1 MMSIDT
7 MSIRRYIVCRG
18 ERAAGKGDVVSG
30 ERAPRRRR
38 RPEEAERAILAA
50 ARSFLEERPFREM
63 TVEGVMVRTGLSR
76 PAFYAYFR
84 DRYDLVTRLLEGIGG
99 LLFAVDWRWLSGD
112 AGAGRETASEVLA
125 DALLRGSETFVQ
137 YGPVLRAISDAAVQD
152 PRVEEVYRYGLIERF
167 TRAVAAR
174 VSRDVE
180 AGLSPADLDPEET
193 ARALVLMTE
202 RYLLDAFGNP
212 SQCPSPEKTAAVV
225 GTVQMVWLKTLYGAK
240 TKSSKK
246 TKR

>member
-1 MMSIDT
+1 LQEKAD
-7 MSIRRYIVCRG
+7 
-18 ERAAGKGDVVSG
+18 AVSG

-112 AGAGRETASEVLA
+112 ASGGPEATSDVLI
-125 DALLRGSETFVQ
+125 DAVRRGSETFVQ
-137 YGPVLRAISDAAVQD
+137 YGPVLRAIADAADQD

-167 TRAVAAR
+167 AGAVAAR
-174 VSRDVE
+174 VSRDVA
-180 AGLSPADLDPEET
+180 AGLSPAYLDPEET
-193 ARALVLMTE
+193 ARALVFMTE
-202 RYLLDAFGNP
+202 RYLLDVFGRPADSP
-212 SQCPSPEKTAAVV
+212 SSERTEAVFDALEK
-225 GTVQMVWLKTLYGAK
+225 VWVRTLYG
-240 TKSSKK
+240 SVD
-246 TKR
+246 